1 LARTLS
7 SRCHELYLFVI
18 LLMCRIST
26 LCPSLFYIRHW
37 HRAFSDFSQASD
49 SSGCCEF
56 CYLISTNSMISWY
69 LDNRG
74 ILCILL
80 LCYELCTLIFTSSI
94 SSFNLDNRVGHF
106 AERSHLIVTSSVM
119 KFPRTLSFSAN
130 LDDWVEHSAGRSIYA
145 STPLY
150 NRGSAVCVCVCLRV
164 CVCVCVCV
172 CVGTRV
178 LSHLLTM
185 CTFRK
190 CNLKCVCECVC
201 LCVHMWVCVHL
212 EQRQYGVQPIPH
224 ELTSWKVS
232 TKLEAQSS

>member
-1 LARTLS
+1 
-7 SRCHELYLFVI
+7 
-18 LLMCRIST
+18 
-26 LCPSLFYIRHW
+26 
-37 HRAFSDFSQASD
+37 
-49 SSGCCEF
+49 
-56 CYLISTNSMISWY
+56 MISWY

-80 LCYELCTLIFTSSI
+80 LCYELCSLIFTSSI

-106 AERSHLIVTSSVM
+106 AERSHLMQCVACCSVSCSVLHRVGHFAEWSHLIVTSSVI
-119 KFPRTLSFSAN
+119 KYPRTLLFSAN